1 MITVSRQA
9 LVAYGA
15 AEMYELVE
23 DVEAYPRFLPWCSAV
38 EVEVREPERT
48 VATIHVDF
56 RGVRQSFTTAN
67 AQRHAERISMQ
78 LVRGP
83 FRHLHGEWRFA
94 PLGEAGSRIELD
106 LAYELASPV
115 LARLAGPV
123 FNHIANTFV
132 DAFVRRA
139 DALHLRAQ

>member
-23 DVEAYPRFLPWCSAV
+23 DVEAYPRFLPWCRAV

-56 RGVRQSFTTAN
+56 RGVRQAFTTAN
-67 AQRHAERISMQ
+67 AQRHGERISMQ

-83 FRHLHGEWRFA
+83 FRHLQGEWRFA
-94 PLGEAGSRIELD
+94 QLGEAGSRIEFD

-115 LARLAGPV
+115 FVRLAGPV